1 MRFSDKLRY
10 LRKKNNYTQ
19 AELAKLVNVTQVSI
33 HQWEEKGIIPFRNT
47 QIQLANVLHVN
58 VDDLMNDERSV

>member
-47 QIQLANVLHVN
+47 QIQLAHVLNVN